1 MSALETA
8 RGGRYA
14 RRVPIAVILGV
25 PLIVAGAIIGTMLYP
40 ILGGVMI
47 IGGVGAIGVS
57 VLPDA
62 IERVAGFLSTGT
74 FRRYRG

>member
-1 MSALETA
+1 MLI
-8 RGGRYA
+8 
-14 RRVPIAVILGV
+14 VGV

-40 ILGGVMI
+40 ILGGIMVV
-47 IGGVGAIGVS
+47 GGVGAIGWS
-57 VLPDA
+57 VTPEA